1 MPDERAYGGAPM
13 GQRMWPGGPPRG
25 PWLPGSSGRLTRRP
39 THARRAEGRAPHLHC
54 TATLPPRR
62 LKVTYEAPTR
72 TRAKVQQ
79 SIDARSARLVLQS
92 LQPRTAHA
100 LTTRD
105 HATRSHATRSRAA
118 LEYLTRARGP
128 SVLGRGRRLTPTLA
142 LALP

>member
-1 MPDERAYGGAPM
+1 M
-13 GQRMWPGGPPRG
+13 
-25 PWLPGSSGRLTRRP
+25 
-39 THARRAEGRAPHLHC
+39 
-54 TATLPPRR
+54 
-62 LKVTYEAPTR
+62 TYEAPTR